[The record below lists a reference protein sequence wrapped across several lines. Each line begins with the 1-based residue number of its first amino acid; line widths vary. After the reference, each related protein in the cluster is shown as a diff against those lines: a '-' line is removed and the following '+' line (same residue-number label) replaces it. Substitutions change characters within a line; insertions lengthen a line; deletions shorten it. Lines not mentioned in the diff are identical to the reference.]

1 MKKIIYILVLVFHVQ
16 LIFSQEIPKELNGLD
31 KKIEYLIKEHNA
43 VGLAVAIVKDDKV
56 IYSKGFGYRNLD
68 EKLPVNENTIFHIA
82 SMTKA
87 FTGSLLGIL
96 EGEDK
101 LSLKDKPADHI
112 PIFQFYNDKMNNLIT
127 IEDLLSHKSGIGSHG
142 SSVTMFPEDNK
153 LKTVQRL
160 KYLKPQ
166 AEIKNSWVYSNIG
179 YTLAGTIAEQV
190 TGNSWENNVKE
201 KLFFPLDMKHTFTS
215 IEAMKQT
222 NNFSFGY
229 ARYKGTTEQTAFQNY
244 YSISPAGAIKSSVND
259 LSNWIRVWLNKG
271 ILNDKQVIPE
281 NYIKAA
287 SRLQN
292 IKHNPK
298 YEEGSFL
305 WGEGFG
311 WRLRAWEGH
320 YRMRHG
326 GNTNGFSTAMDLFPI
341 DNIGIVVL
349 TNQKNSYLPYAVSD
363 YISRKLFD
371 LPEIEFP
378 IIVNDTFKP
387 DLEDKPLNKEKLPT
401 HSLQA
406 FTGIYHANGYGKVEV
421 VLEKEKLYALL
432 PNFKFKLEH
441 LNYNTFYFKPLKG
454 FKEDFDPGYPV
465 KFIDDT
471 YGEITKFEY
480 HAQNEP
486 IIFSKE
492 KIK

>member
-1 MKKIIYILVLVFHVQ
+1 MKFTYTLVFAF
-16 LIFSQEIPKELNGLD
+16 LIQCCFSQEIPKELKGID
-31 KKIEYLIKEHNA
+31 KKIESLIKEYHA

-56 IYSKGFGYRNLD
+56 IYSNGFGYRNLD
-68 EKLPVNENTIFHIA
+68 EKLLVNENTIFHIA

-96 EGEDK
+96 EDENK
-101 LSLKDKPADHI
+101 LSLKDKPAEHV
-112 PIFQFYNDKMNNLIT
+112 PNFEFYNDKMNNLIT
-127 IEDLLSHKSGIGSHG
+127 IEDLLSHRSGIGSHG
-142 SSVTMFPEDNK
+142 SSITMFPEKDK

-190 TGNSWENNVKE
+190 TDNSWEHNVKE
-201 KLFFPLDMKHTFTS
+201 KIFTPLDMNSSVTS
-215 IEAMKQT
+215 IEAMKKT
-222 NNFSFGY
+222 NNFSLGY
-229 ARYKGTTEQTAFQNY
+229 ARYKGTTEQTIFENY

-259 LSNWIRVWLNKG
+259 LSNWMRVWLNKG
-271 ILNDKQVIPE
+271 IYQGKQVIPQ
-281 NYIKAA
+281 NYIRAA

-292 IKHNPK
+292 IKHEEK

-311 WRLRAWEGH
+311 WRLRSWEGH

-326 GNTNGFSTAMDLFPI
+326 GNTNGFSTVMDLFPI

-363 YISRKLFD
+363 YISRKLYKLTEF
-371 LPEIEFP
+371 EFP
-378 IIVNDTFKP
+378 IIVNDKFKP
-387 DLEDKPLNKEKLPT
+387 NLEDKPLHKEKLPI
-401 HSLQA
+401 HSLQS
-406 FTGIYHANGYGKVEV
+406 FTGTYHANGYGKVEV
-421 VLEKEKLYALL
+421 VLEKGKLYALL

-441 LNYNTFYFKPLKG
+441 LNYNTFYFKPLKE
-454 FKEDFDPGYPV
+454 FEEDFDPGYPV

-471 YGEITKFEY
+471 YGEIIKFEF
-480 HAQNEP
+480 HALKEP
-486 IIFSKE
+486 IIFLKE
-492 KIK
+492 KTK